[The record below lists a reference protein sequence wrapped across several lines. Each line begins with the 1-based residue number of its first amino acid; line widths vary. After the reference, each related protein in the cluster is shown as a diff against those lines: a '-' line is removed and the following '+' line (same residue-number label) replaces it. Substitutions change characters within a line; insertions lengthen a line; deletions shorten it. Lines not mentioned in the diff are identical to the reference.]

1 MNVYRD
7 GAPFPVTFFEAAALH
22 YSVKVHCSRCTN
34 AAVFEAA
41 GVWWHF
47 ARRGRS
53 DHFANAR
60 QHFWCTRCAIGGLAR
75 VRPSF
80 LEAVK
85 DRPVTFLE
93 PPPDREWKRATSR
106 FRS

>member
-1 MNVYRD
+1 MAVYRD
-7 GAPFPVTFFEAAALH
+7 GVPVPRTIFEAAALH

-34 AAVFEAA
+34 TAVFEPA
-41 GVWWHF
+41 GVWWRFH
-47 ARRGRS
+47 RKGWS

-60 QHFWCTRCAIGGLAR
+60 SHFWCTRCAIGGLAR

-85 DRPVTFLE
+85 DRPIKFLE
-93 PPPDREWKRATSR
+93 PPPDREWKRATHR
-106 FRS
+106 FRT